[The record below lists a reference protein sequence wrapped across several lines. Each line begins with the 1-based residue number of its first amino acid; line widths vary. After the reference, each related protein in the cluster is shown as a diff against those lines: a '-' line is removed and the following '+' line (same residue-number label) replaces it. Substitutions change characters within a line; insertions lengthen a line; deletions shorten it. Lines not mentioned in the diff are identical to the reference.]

1 MEADPSRFRIEA
13 LTDVRAGQYVVYNG
27 ETDERLL
34 MSAPSEPWYYSG
46 HETE

>member
-13 LTDVRAGQYVVYNG
+13 LADVRAGQYVVYKG

-34 MSAPSEPWYYSG
+34 MSAPSEPWDNSG
-46 HETE
+46 QETE